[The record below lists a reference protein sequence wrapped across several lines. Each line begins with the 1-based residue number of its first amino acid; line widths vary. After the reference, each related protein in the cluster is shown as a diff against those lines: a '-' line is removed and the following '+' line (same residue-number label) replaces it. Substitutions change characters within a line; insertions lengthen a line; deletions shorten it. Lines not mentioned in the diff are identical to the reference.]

1 MLFIVRFLKI
11 DNMEFIP
18 NEMYY
23 CTVKYGGTGGTYST
37 YEKVFKSENHFLNWS
52 TFLMRNYG
60 GKVLEIKHHSE
71 ISKNK

>member
-1 MLFIVRFLKI
+1 
-11 DNMEFIP
+11 MEFIP

-37 YEKVFKSENHFLNWS
+37 YEKIFKSESHYLNWCD
-52 TFLMRNYG
+52 FMMRNYD